1 MMIFRKINLS
11 GHNAWWGLAGGTLVF
26 QGLMVLLLKNQLG
39 DKLPTYFSFTGRI
52 IGWFAYQRPIILPG
66 ILFLAALHLAGLLLG
81 NTIPALLNRMPLL
94 GKYLPD
100 SHYLGGLVFAWFEAL
115 TWPVLGDFFGNNFWA
130 APLMLGINS
139 VWLLMVVLKTGQ
151 KAMA

>member
-1 MMIFRKINLS
+1 MMTFRKISLT
-11 GHNAWWGLAGGTLVF
+11 GHTAWGFLAGGALVL

-81 NTIPALLNRMPLL
+81 NTIPVLLNRMPLL

-100 SHYLGGLVFAWFEAL
+100 SYYLGGLAFAWFEAL
-115 TWPVLGDFFGNNFWA
+115 TWPVLGDFFGNDFWT
-130 APLMLGINS
+130 APLILVINS
-139 VWLLMVVLKTGQ
+139 VWLLIVVFKTGQ